1 MMKSSREITR
11 VTLEAF
17 MKLIRFDPI
26 SSMIIIAIV
35 IYGAFESYL
44 SIIISKQVVDQIF
57 EKNNSYFVIN
67 ILILLGIQLLN
78 LYLQAISSSRNNRL
92 QIAYSNYTDEALIN
106 KISKMDLMSKE
117 NPAFNANFS
126 FLRFA
131 SGRTYEMF
139 LLCNQLLLRV
149 ITLLLGVHFLGSTL
163 VVFAII
169 AVSVGVLKGVLYY
182 RSVSKRT
189 EINENI
195 ESGSVKYQYYFNLIT
210 GAEAQKE
217 ISAYN
222 SYSFLKT
229 KWREEKEYIDKHKVS
244 LEKLNIITNL
254 RSEMFTVI
262 STALIMFM
270 VASQIRNNTMTI
282 GDYVAVTMAVSVTI
296 INISLLMQDASRL
309 IENYRYMNRAEEV
322 SKEQTKVEIMSAENK
337 QGKPFV
343 FQDSLSVRNLS
354 FRYPNTAENA
364 VDNLSL
370 DIKRGE
376 TVAIL
381 GENGSGKSTLI
392 KLLLGLYEAN
402 REHIFFDEIPV
413 SELDMDEYRQR
424 TVVVFQDFMKYH
436 MNLRENVGMGDIQ
449 NMYNND
455 PNLIAIF
462 KRLGIY
468 DKFTNGLDTKLG
480 YIDPDA
486 INLSGGQWQRVALSR
501 FYAKEDAELII
512 FDEPTAALDPMTEY
526 LIFKDILELCK
537 STTSIIISHR
547 VGIARHADQIIVM
560 ENGGIAE
567 IGTHEELMRLKK
579 SYYMMW
585 KTQKEWYEEEAQPN
599 YAV

>member
-1 MMKSSREITR
+1 MRSFWEITV
-11 VTLEAF
+11 VTFKAF
-17 MKLIRFDPI
+17 IKLIRFDPV

-35 IYGAFESYL
+35 LYGAFESYL
-44 SIIISKQVVDQIF
+44 SILISKQVVDQIF

-78 LYLQAISSSRNNRL
+78 LYLQAISSSRNSRL
-92 QIAYSNYTDEALIN
+92 QIEYSNHTDETLIH
-106 KISKMDLMSKE
+106 KISKMDLTSKE

-139 LLCNQLLLRV
+139 LLCNQLLLRI
-149 ITLLLGVHFLGSTL
+149 ITLVLGLHFLGSTL
-163 VVFAII
+163 TVFAVI
-169 AVSVGVLKGVLYY
+169 AVSVGIIKGILYY

-189 EINENI
+189 ALNEKI

-229 KWREEKEYIDKHKVS
+229 KWKEEKEYIDKQKVS
-244 LEKLNIITNL
+244 LEKLNITTNL

-270 VASQIRNNTMTI
+270 VASQIRSNTMTI

-296 INISLLMQDASRL
+296 MNISLLMQDASRL

-322 SKEQTKVEIMSAENK
+322 GKEQSKVEIVSDGNNE
-337 QGKPFV
+337 GKPFI
-343 FQDSLSVRNLS
+343 FQDSISVRNLS
-354 FRYPNTAENA
+354 FCYPNGTVNA
-364 VDNLSL
+364 VDNLSIE
-370 DIKRGE
+370 IKKGE

-381 GENGSGKSTLI
+381 GENGSGKSTFI

-402 REHIFFDEIPV
+402 RQQVFYDGIPI
-413 SELDMDEYRQR
+413 SELDMDDYRQR

-436 MNLRENVGMGDIQ
+436 MTLRENAGMGDIQ
-449 NMYNND
+449 NMNNND
-455 PNLIAIF
+455 QKMISIF

-480 YIDPDA
+480 YMDPDA

-501 FYAKEDAELII
+501 FYAKENADLII
-512 FDEPTAALDPMTEY
+512 FDEPTASLDPMTEY

-547 VGIARHADQIIVM
+547 VGIARHADKIVVM
-560 ENGGIAE
+560 ENGE
-567 IGTHEELMRLKK
+567 VTEFGTHEELMLLKK

-585 KTQKEWYEEEAQPN
+585 KTQKEWYEDEVQPN

>member
-1 MMKSSREITR
+1 MKSFCGITI
-11 VTLEAF
+11 VTLKSF
-17 MKLIRFDPI
+17 MKLIRFDPV
-26 SSMIIIAIV
+26 SSIIIIAIV
-35 IYGAFESYL
+35 LYGAFESYL
-44 SIIISKQVVDQIF
+44 SILISKQVVDQIF

-78 LYLQAISSSRNNRL
+78 LYLQAISSSRNSRL
-92 QIAYSNYTDEALIN
+92 QIEYSNHTDETLIH
-106 KISKMDLMSKE
+106 KISKMDLTSKE

-139 LLCNQLLLRV
+139 LLCNQLLLRI
-149 ITLLLGVHFLGSTL
+149 ITLLLGLHFLGSTL
-163 VVFAII
+163 TIFAAI
-169 AVSVGVLKGVLYY
+169 AVSVGLIKGVLYY

-189 EINENI
+189 AINEKI

-210 GAEAQKE
+210 GVEAQKE

-229 KWREEKEYIDKHKVS
+229 KWKEEKNYIDKQKVL
-244 LEKLNIITNL
+244 LEKLNITTNL
-254 RSEMFTVI
+254 YSEMFTVI

-270 VASQIRNNTMTI
+270 VASQIRSNTMTI
-282 GDYVAVTMAVSVTI
+282 GDYVAVTMAVSITI
-296 INISLLMQDASRL
+296 MNISLLMQDASRL

-322 SKEQTKVEIMSAENK
+322 GKEQLKEEIISGEK
-337 QGKPFV
+337 DKGKPFI
-343 FQDSLSVRNLS
+343 FQDSISVKNLS
-354 FRYPNTAENA
+354 FCYPNGTVNA
-364 VDNLSL
+364 VDNLSME
-370 DIKRGE
+370 IKRGE

-381 GENGSGKSTLI
+381 GENGSGKSTFI

-402 REHIFFDEIPV
+402 RQQVFYDGIPI
-413 SELDMDEYRQR
+413 SELDMDDYRQR
-424 TVVVFQDFMKYH
+424 TIVVFQDFMKYH
-436 MNLRENVGMGDIQ
+436 MTLRENAGMGDIQ
-449 NMYNND
+449 NMNNND
-455 PNLIAIF
+455 QKMIAIF

-468 DKFTNGLDTKLG
+468 EKFTNGLDTKLG
-480 YIDPDA
+480 YMDPDA

-501 FYAKEDAELII
+501 FYAKENADLII
-512 FDEPTAALDPMTEY
+512 FDEPTASLDPMTEY

-547 VGIARHADQIIVM
+547 VGIARHADKIVVM
-560 ENGGIAE
+560 EKGE
-567 IGTHEELMRLKK
+567 VTELGTHEELMLLKK

-585 KTQKEWYEEEAQPN
+585 KTQKEWYEDEVQPN

>member
-1 MMKSSREITR
+1 
-11 VTLEAF
+11 
-17 MKLIRFDPI
+17 MKLIRFDPV
-26 SSMIIIAIV
+26 SSIIIIAI
-35 IYGAFESYL
+35 ILYGAFESYL
-44 SIIISKQVVDQIF
+44 SILISKQVVDQIF
-57 EKNNSYFVIN
+57 EKNNSYFVVN

-78 LYLQAISSSRNNRL
+78 LYLQAISSSRNSKL
-92 QIAYSNYTDEALIN
+92 QIEYSNHTDETLIH
-106 KISKMDLMSKE
+106 KISKMDLTSKE

-139 LLCNQLLLRV
+139 LLCNQLLLRI
-149 ITLLLGVHFLGSTL
+149 ITLVLGLHFLGSTL
-163 VVFAII
+163 TIFALI
-169 AVSVGVLKGVLYY
+169 AVSVGVIKGLLYY
-182 RSVSKRT
+182 KSVNKRT
-189 EINENI
+189 TLNEKI

-229 KWREEKEYIDKHKVS
+229 KWKEEKEYIDKQKVS
-244 LEKLNIITNL
+244 LEKLNVTTNL
-254 RSEMFTVI
+254 RSEMVTVV

-270 VASQIRNNTMTI
+270 VASQIRNSTMTI

-296 INISLLMQDASRL
+296 MNISLLMQDASRL

-322 SKEQTKVEIMSAENK
+322 GKEQAKAELISDENNE
-337 QGKPFV
+337 GKPFV
-343 FQDSLSVRNLS
+343 FQDSISVRNIS
-354 FRYPNTAENA
+354 FCYPNSTMNA
-364 VDNLSL
+364 VDNLSIE
-370 DIKRGE
+370 IKRGE
-376 TVAIL
+376 TIAIL
-381 GENGSGKSTLI
+381 GENGSGKSTFI

-402 REHIFFDEIPV
+402 RQQVFYDGIPI
-413 SELDMDEYRQR
+413 SELDMDDYRQR

-436 MNLRENVGMGDIQ
+436 MTLRENAGMGDIQ
-449 NMYNND
+449 NMNNND
-455 PNLIAIF
+455 QKMIAIF

-480 YIDPDA
+480 YMDSDA

-501 FYAKEDAELII
+501 FYAKENADLII
-512 FDEPTAALDPMTEY
+512 FDEPTASLDPMTEY

-547 VGIARHADQIIVM
+547 VGIAKHADKIVLM
-560 ENGGIAE
+560 EKGKVTE
-567 IGTHEELMRLKK
+567 FGTHEELMLLKK

-585 KTQKEWYEEEAQPN
+585 KTQKKWYEDEVQPN

>member
-1 MMKSSREITR
+1 MKSFWEITI
-11 VTLEAF
+11 VTLKAF
-17 MKLIRFDPI
+17 MKLIRFDPV
-26 SSMIIIAIV
+26 SSIIIIAI
-35 IYGAFESYL
+35 ILYGAFESYL
-44 SIIISKQVVDQIF
+44 SILISKQVVDQIF
-57 EKNNSYFVIN
+57 EKNNSYFVVN

-78 LYLQAISSSRNNRL
+78 LYLQAISSSRNSKL
-92 QIAYSNYTDEALIN
+92 QIEYSNHTDETLIH
-106 KISKMDLMSKE
+106 KISKMDLTSKE

-139 LLCNQLLLRV
+139 LLCNQLLLRI
-149 ITLLLGVHFLGSTL
+149 ITLVLGLHFLGSTL
-163 VVFAII
+163 TIFALI
-169 AVSVGVLKGVLYY
+169 AVSVGVIKGLLYY
-182 RSVSKRT
+182 KSVNKRT
-189 EINENI
+189 TLNEKI

-229 KWREEKEYIDKHKVS
+229 KWKEEKEYIDKQKVS
-244 LEKLNIITNL
+244 LEKLNVTTNL
-254 RSEMFTVI
+254 RSEMVTVV

-270 VASQIRNNTMTI
+270 VASQIRNSTMTI

-296 INISLLMQDASRL
+296 MNISLLMQDASRL

-322 SKEQTKVEIMSAENK
+322 GKEQAKAELISDENNE
-337 QGKPFV
+337 GKPFV
-343 FQDSLSVRNLS
+343 FQDSISVRNIS
-354 FRYPNTAENA
+354 FCYPNSTMNA
-364 VDNLSL
+364 VDNLSIE
-370 DIKRGE
+370 IKRGE
-376 TVAIL
+376 TIAIL
-381 GENGSGKSTLI
+381 GENGSGKSTFI

-402 REHIFFDEIPV
+402 RQQVFYDGIPI
-413 SELDMDEYRQR
+413 SELDMDDYRQR

-436 MNLRENVGMGDIQ
+436 MTLRENAGMGDIQ
-449 NMYNND
+449 NMNNND
-455 PNLIAIF
+455 QKMIAIF

-480 YIDPDA
+480 YMDSDA

-501 FYAKEDAELII
+501 FYAKENADLII
-512 FDEPTAALDPMTEY
+512 FDEPTASLDPMTEY

-547 VGIARHADQIIVM
+547 VGIAKHADKIVLM
-560 ENGGIAE
+560 EKGKVTE
-567 IGTHEELMRLKK
+567 FGTHEELMLLKK

-585 KTQKEWYEEEAQPN
+585 KTQKKWYEDEVQPN

>member
-1 MMKSSREITR
+1 
-11 VTLEAF
+11 
-17 MKLIRFDPI
+17 MKLIRFDPV
-26 SSMIIIAIV
+26 SSIIIIAI
-35 IYGAFESYL
+35 ILYGAFESYL
-44 SIIISKQVVDQIF
+44 SILISKQVVDQIF
-57 EKNNSYFVIN
+57 EKNNSYFVVN

-78 LYLQAISSSRNNRL
+78 LYLQAISSSRNSKL
-92 QIAYSNYTDEALIN
+92 QIEYSNHTDETLIH
-106 KISKMDLMSKE
+106 KISKMDLTSKE

-139 LLCNQLLLRV
+139 LLCNQLLLRI
-149 ITLLLGVHFLGSTL
+149 ITLVLGLHFLGSTL
-163 VVFAII
+163 TIFALI
-169 AVSVGVLKGVLYY
+169 AVSVGVIKGLLYY
-182 RSVSKRT
+182 KSVNKRT
-189 EINENI
+189 TLNEKI

-229 KWREEKEYIDKHKVS
+229 KWKEEKEYIDKQKVS
-244 LEKLNIITNL
+244 LEKLNVTTNL
-254 RSEMFTVI
+254 RSEMVTVV

-270 VASQIRNNTMTI
+270 VASQIRNSTMTI

-296 INISLLMQDASRL
+296 MNISLLMQDASRL

-322 SKEQTKVEIMSAENK
+322 GKEQAKAELISDENNE
-337 QGKPFV
+337 GKPFV
-343 FQDSLSVRNLS
+343 FQDSISVRNIS
-354 FRYPNTAENA
+354 FCYPNSTMNA
-364 VDNLSL
+364 VDNLSIE
-370 DIKRGE
+370 IKRGE
-376 TVAIL
+376 TIAIL
-381 GENGSGKSTLI
+381 GENGSGKSTFI

-402 REHIFFDEIPV
+402 RQQVFYDGIPI
-413 SELDMDEYRQR
+413 SELDMDDYRQR

-436 MNLRENVGMGDIQ
+436 MTLRENAGMGDIQ
-449 NMYNND
+449 NMNNND
-455 PNLIAIF
+455 QKMIAIF

-480 YIDPDA
+480 YMDSDA

-501 FYAKEDAELII
+501 FYAKENADLII
-512 FDEPTAALDPMTEY
+512 FDEPTASLDPMTEY

-547 VGIARHADQIIVM
+547 VGIAKHADKIVLM
-560 ENGGIAE
+560 EKGKVTE
-567 IGTHEELMRLKK
+567 FGTHEELMLLKK

-585 KTQKEWYEEEAQPN
+585 KTQKEWYEDEVQPN

>member
-1 MMKSSREITR
+1 
-11 VTLEAF
+11 
-17 MKLIRFDPI
+17 MKLIRFDPV
-26 SSMIIIAIV
+26 SSIIIIAI
-35 IYGAFESYL
+35 ILYGAFESYL
-44 SIIISKQVVDQIF
+44 SILISKQVVDQIF
-57 EKNNSYFVIN
+57 EKNNSYFVVN

-78 LYLQAISSSRNNRL
+78 LYLQAISSSRNSKL
-92 QIAYSNYTDEALIN
+92 QIEYSNHTDETLIH
-106 KISKMDLMSKE
+106 KISKMDLTSKE

-139 LLCNQLLLRV
+139 LLCNQLLLRI
-149 ITLLLGVHFLGSTL
+149 ITLVLGLHFLGSTL
-163 VVFAII
+163 TIFAVI
-169 AVSVGVLKGVLYY
+169 AVSVGVIKGLLYY
-182 RSVSKRT
+182 KSVNKRT
-189 EINENI
+189 TLNEKI

-229 KWREEKEYIDKHKVS
+229 KWKEEKEYIDKQKVS
-244 LEKLNIITNL
+244 LEKLNVTTNL
-254 RSEMFTVI
+254 RSEMVTVAC
-262 STALIMFM
+262 TALIMFM
-270 VASQIRNNTMTI
+270 VASQIRNSTMTI

-296 INISLLMQDASRL
+296 MNISLLMQDASRL

-322 SKEQTKVEIMSAENK
+322 GKEQAKAELISDENNE
-337 QGKPFV
+337 GKPFV
-343 FQDSLSVRNLS
+343 FQDSISVRNIS
-354 FRYPNTAENA
+354 FCYPNSTMNA
-364 VDNLSL
+364 VDNLSIE
-370 DIKRGE
+370 IKRGE
-376 TVAIL
+376 TIAIL
-381 GENGSGKSTLI
+381 GENGSGKSTFI

-402 REHIFFDEIPV
+402 RQQVFYDGIPI
-413 SELDMDEYRQR
+413 SELDMDDYRQR

-436 MNLRENVGMGDIQ
+436 MTLRENAGMGDIQ
-449 NMYNND
+449 NMNNND
-455 PNLIAIF
+455 QKMIAIF

-480 YIDPDA
+480 YMDSDA

-501 FYAKEDAELII
+501 FYAKENADLII
-512 FDEPTAALDPMTEY
+512 FDEPTASLDPMTEY

-547 VGIARHADQIIVM
+547 VGIAKHADKIVLM
-560 ENGGIAE
+560 EKGKVTE
-567 IGTHEELMRLKK
+567 FGTHEELMLLKK

-585 KTQKEWYEEEAQPN
+585 KTQKEWYEDEVQPN

>member
-1 MMKSSREITR
+1 MKSFWEITI
-11 VTLEAF
+11 VTLKAF
-17 MKLIRFDPI
+17 MKLIRFDPV
-26 SSMIIIAIV
+26 SSIIIIAI
-35 IYGAFESYL
+35 ILYGAFESYL
-44 SIIISKQVVDQIF
+44 SILISKQVVDQIF
-57 EKNNSYFVIN
+57 EKNNSYFVVN

-78 LYLQAISSSRNNRL
+78 LYLQAISSSRNSKL
-92 QIAYSNYTDEALIN
+92 QIEYSNHTDETLIH
-106 KISKMDLMSKE
+106 KISKMDLTSKE

-139 LLCNQLLLRV
+139 LLCNQLLLRI
-149 ITLLLGVHFLGSTL
+149 ITLVLGLHFLGSTL
-163 VVFAII
+163 TIFALI
-169 AVSVGVLKGVLYY
+169 AVSVGVIKGLLYY
-182 RSVSKRT
+182 KSVNKRT
-189 EINENI
+189 TLNEKI

-229 KWREEKEYIDKHKVS
+229 KWKEEKEYIDKQKVS
-244 LEKLNIITNL
+244 LEKLNVTTNL
-254 RSEMFTVI
+254 RSEMVTVV

-270 VASQIRNNTMTI
+270 VASQIRNSTMTI

-296 INISLLMQDASRL
+296 MNISLLMQDASRL

-322 SKEQTKVEIMSAENK
+322 GKEQAKAELISDENNE
-337 QGKPFV
+337 GKPFV
-343 FQDSLSVRNLS
+343 FQDSISVRNIS
-354 FRYPNTAENA
+354 FCYPNSTINA
-364 VDNLSL
+364 VDNLSIE
-370 DIKRGE
+370 IKRGE
-376 TVAIL
+376 TIAIL
-381 GENGSGKSTLI
+381 GENGSGKSTFI

-402 REHIFFDEIPV
+402 RQQVFYDGIPI
-413 SELDMDEYRQR
+413 SELDMDDYRQR

-436 MNLRENVGMGDIQ
+436 MTLRENAGMGDIQ
-449 NMYNND
+449 NMNNND
-455 PNLIAIF
+455 QKMIAIF

-480 YIDPDA
+480 YMDSDA

-501 FYAKEDAELII
+501 FYAKENADLII
-512 FDEPTAALDPMTEY
+512 FDEPTASLDPMTEY

-547 VGIARHADQIIVM
+547 VGIAKHADKIVLM
-560 ENGGIAE
+560 EKGKVTE
-567 IGTHEELMRLKK
+567 FGTHEELMLLKK

-585 KTQKEWYEEEAQPN
+585 KTQKEWYEDEVKPN

>member
-1 MMKSSREITR
+1 MKSFWEITI
-11 VTLEAF
+11 VTLKAF
-17 MKLIRFDPI
+17 MKLIRFDPV
-26 SSMIIIAIV
+26 SSIIIIAI
-35 IYGAFESYL
+35 ILYGAFESYL
-44 SIIISKQVVDQIF
+44 SILISKQVVDQIF
-57 EKNNSYFVIN
+57 EKNNSYFVVN

-78 LYLQAISSSRNNRL
+78 LYLQAISSSRNSKL
-92 QIAYSNYTDEALIN
+92 QIEYSNHTDETLIH
-106 KISKMDLMSKE
+106 KISKMDLTSKE

-139 LLCNQLLLRV
+139 LLCNQLLLRI
-149 ITLLLGVHFLGSTL
+149 ITLVLGLHFLGSTL
-163 VVFAII
+163 TIFALI
-169 AVSVGVLKGVLYY
+169 AVSVGVIKGLLYY
-182 RSVSKRT
+182 KSVNKRT
-189 EINENI
+189 TLNEKI

-229 KWREEKEYIDKHKVS
+229 KWKEEKEYIDKQKVS
-244 LEKLNIITNL
+244 LEKLNVTTNL
-254 RSEMFTVI
+254 RSEMVTVV

-270 VASQIRNNTMTI
+270 VASQIRNSTMTI

-296 INISLLMQDASRL
+296 MNISLLMQDASRL

-322 SKEQTKVEIMSAENK
+322 GKEQAKAELISDENNE
-337 QGKPFV
+337 GKPFV
-343 FQDSLSVRNLS
+343 FQDSISVRNIS
-354 FRYPNTAENA
+354 FCYPNSTMNA
-364 VDNLSL
+364 VDNLSIE
-370 DIKRGE
+370 IKRGE
-376 TVAIL
+376 TIAIL
-381 GENGSGKSTLI
+381 GENGSGKSTFI

-402 REHIFFDEIPV
+402 RQQVFYDGIPI
-413 SELDMDEYRQR
+413 SELDMDDYRQR

-436 MNLRENVGMGDIQ
+436 MTLRENAGMGDIQ
-449 NMYNND
+449 NMNNND
-455 PNLIAIF
+455 QKMIAIF

-480 YIDPDA
+480 YMDSDA

-501 FYAKEDAELII
+501 FYAKENADLII
-512 FDEPTAALDPMTEY
+512 FDEPTASLDPMTEY

-547 VGIARHADQIIVM
+547 VGIAKHADKIVLM
-560 ENGGIAE
+560 EKGKVTE
-567 IGTHEELMRLKK
+567 FGTHEELMLLKK

-585 KTQKEWYEEEAQPN
+585 KTQKEWYEDEVQPN